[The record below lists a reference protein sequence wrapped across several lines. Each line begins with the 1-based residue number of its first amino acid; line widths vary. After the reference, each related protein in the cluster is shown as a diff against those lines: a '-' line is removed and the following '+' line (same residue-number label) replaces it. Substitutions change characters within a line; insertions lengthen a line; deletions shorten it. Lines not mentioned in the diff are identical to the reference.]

1 MVPPK
6 IYHLHPLV
14 AGPPNEWPRH
24 LARIRAMGFDF
35 AASAPLFVPGAGGDI
50 FLTADH
56 EALHPA
62 LGFQGPADEG
72 IAQLASSCAVHE
84 LRLLLDLVID
94 HVASEATLLA
104 AHPEWFHGNEPSPD
118 SPDPRRPRPPAGTAE
133 ARFDNGLTDWWAERL
148 ARLVRCGV
156 AGFRC
161 LHPDR
166 VPPHVWSHL
175 IEYVRHIAPETLF
188 IGWTP
193 GVPREAV
200 PSLAGLGFDRTAS
213 SLAWWDLRAPWFL
226 EEAEILRQVAP
237 PIASPEPSFQ
247 ERLASRLGP
256 DADTA
261 AGYRRALRL
270 AAAIASGM
278 LVPMGFEYAARR
290 PFDPVVSGPHD
301 FEQVR
306 QEAWIDL
313 TEEVRE
319 ANRLVDAVAS
329 ICPDGQFRSLIG
341 PDSSI
346 TALLRAEAPDI
357 RRSHQVVAIFANP
370 SLTTTRTMPFPLDHL
385 PPTAGREFGHPS
397 GLNGSLELRASL
409 SPGEVRLFRYQ
420 SADPVLLSRP
430 RLDPHA
436 PRLAIEAVSPAVE
449 NGRFAAK
456 RLANE
461 AVTVS
466 ADILMD
472 GHEVLGAAL
481 LWRPADQTEWRR
493 ETMSLT
499 VNDRWEGVFTP
510 ERIGRHLFAI
520 EAWWDEWGTFRHRL
534 EAKLKAGQDVG
545 LDVQEGLAL
554 LRTITAA
561 APPEPKAVLESTMA
575 RGDSAALLAEDTR
588 QAEEAAGHHPFAIR
602 SIEYPLDA
610 DRPQA
615 MFSSWYEL
623 FPRSVTSDPSRHGTL
638 LDVMAVLPR
647 IRDLGFDVLYF
658 PPIHPIGHTN
668 RKGPNNSLRAEPGNL
683 GSPYAIGAEEGGHDA
698 IHPFLGTLKDFRALV
713 EAAADHGLEI
723 ALDFAIQCSLDHPW
737 IREHPGWFRWRP
749 DGSVKYAEN
758 PPKRYEDIVNVDF
771 YAEGAIPDLWLA
783 LRDVVRFWTDNG
795 VRIFRVDNPH
805 TKPLPFWEW
814 MIADLHATDPDVVF
828 LSEAFTRPKMMY
840 RLAKVG
846 FTQSYTYFTWRNTKQ
861 EMTDYLTELNT
872 APVRD
877 CFRPNFFVNT
887 PDINPYFL
895 QTSGRAGFLIRA
907 ALATTLSGNWG
918 MYSGFE
924 LCESAPLPGREEYLD
939 SEKYEIRVRDYNA
952 PGNITN
958 EIRLLNR
965 LRRHNPALQTHL
977 GVQFLPAFND
987 HILLFGKRAPG
998 ARAMILV
1005 AICFDPYYPQDAD
1018 IEIPLWQWGLADHDP
1033 IAVEDLIGGHNW
1045 VWHGKSQHIRLD
1057 PAFLP
1062 FLIYRLTPTS
1072 PAA

>member
-1 MVPPK
+1 
-6 IYHLHPLV
+6 
-14 AGPPNEWPRH
+14 
-24 LARIRAMGFDF
+24 
-35 AASAPLFVPGAGGDI
+35 
-50 FLTADH
+50 
-56 EALHPA
+56 
-62 LGFQGPADEG
+62 
-72 IAQLASSCAVHE
+72 
-84 LRLLLDLVID
+84 
-94 HVASEATLLA
+94 VASEATLLA
-104 AHPEWFHGNEPSPD
+104 KHPEWFQGNEPSPD

-133 ARFDNGLTDWWAERL
+133 TRFDNGLTDWWSDRL
-148 ARLVRCGV
+148 ARLIRCGV

-166 VPPHVWSHL
+166 IPPGVWSHL
-175 IEYVRHIAPETLF
+175 IKQVRRIAPETLF

-193 GVPREAV
+193 GVPRDAV

-226 EEAEILRQVAP
+226 EEAEILRKVAP
-237 PIASPEPSFQ
+237 PIASPEPGFQ
-247 ERLASRLGP
+247 ERLASRLDP

-270 AAAIASGM
+270 AAATGSGM

-306 QEAWIDL
+306 QEAWLDL
-313 TEEVRE
+313 TGEVRE
-319 ANRLVDAVAS
+319 ANHLVDSVGA
-329 ICPDGQFRSLIG
+329 ICPDGQFRSLSG

-346 TALLRAEAPDI
+346 MALLRTDAADL
-357 RRSHQVVAIFANP
+357 RRSRQVVSILANP
-370 SLTTTRTMPFPLDHL
+370 SLAISRVLPFPLDHL
-385 PPTAGREFGHPS
+385 APTAGGVFGHPA
-397 GLNGSLELRASL
+397 GLDGSLELRASL
-409 SPGEVRLFRYQ
+409 SPGEVRLVRYR
-420 SADPVLLSRP
+420 STDPILLPQP
-430 RLDPHA
+430 RMDPHA

-456 RLANE
+456 RLAGE
-461 AVTVS
+461 TIIVS

-472 GHEVLGAAL
+472 GHEILGAAL
-481 LWRPADQTEWRR
+481 LWRPADRTEWRR
-493 ETMSLT
+493 ETMSLI
-499 VNDRWEGVFTP
+499 VNDRWEGAFTP
-510 ERIGRHLFAI
+510 QRVGRHLFAI
-520 EAWWDEWGTFRHRL
+520 EAWWDEWGSFRHGL

-545 LDVQEGLAL
+545 LDVLEGLAL
-554 LRTITAA
+554 LQTIASA
-561 APPEPKAVLESTMA
+561 APSEPKVVLESAIA
-575 RGDSAALLAEDTR
+575 RGDASALLAEDTR
-588 QAEEAAGHHPFAIR
+588 QAVEAAGHHPFAIR
-602 SIEYPLDA
+602 SNEYPVDA

-623 FPRSVTSDPSRHGTL
+623 FPRSVTSDPSRPGTL
-638 LDVMAVLPR
+638 RDVIAELPR

-668 RKGPNNSLRAEPGNL
+668 RKGRNNSLHSEPGDL

-698 IHPFLGTLKDFRALV
+698 IHPFLGTLDDFRVLV

-737 IREHPGWFRWRP
+737 IRKHPEWFRWRA

-758 PPKRYEDIVNVDF
+758 PPKKYEDIVNVDF
-771 YAEGAIPDLWLA
+771 YAKGAVPDLWLA
-783 LRDVVRFWTDNG
+783 LRDIVRFWVGQG

-814 MIADLHATDPDVVF
+814 LITDIHARAPDVIF

-846 FTQSYTYFTWRNTKQ
+846 FTQSYTYFTWRNNKQ

-895 QTSGRAGFLIRA
+895 QSSGRAGFLIRA
-907 ALATTLSGNWG
+907 VLATTLSGNWG

-965 LRRHNPALQTHL
+965 LRRLEPALQTHL
-977 GVQFLPAFND
+977 GVQFLPAVND

-1005 AICFDPYYPQDAD
+1005 AICFDPYHAQDAD

-1033 IAVEDLIGGHNW
+1033 IGVEDLIGGHSW

-1062 FLIYRLTPTS
+1062 FLIYRLTPAS
-1072 PAA
+1072 PPA